1 MEKLHEL
8 RDELMKSKL
17 EGFTDFQTHKGGKF
31 LKINDLIGE
40 IDNLRVC
47 QCPPKDDLS

>member
-1 MEKLHEL
+1 MEKLKSL

-31 LKINDLIGE
+31 LKIDDLINE
-40 IDNLRVC
+40 IDNLKVC
-47 QCPPKDDLS
+47 QCPTKE